1 MSNEEHYFE
10 NLLYRDSDV
19 FGECNKNAL
28 SKEVQEAIETCATY
42 VKYTLFGCYENAK
55 EYLSKPREGMV
66 PMHVIE
72 DIKKEIGENT
82 KCPYGRCIGARCTN
96 DNDCMI
102 AGEHAN
108 YIIDVHTSKYKGE

>member
-42 VKYTLFGCYENAK
+42 VRWPAN
-55 EYLSKPREGMV
+55 RR
-66 PMHVIE
+66 
-72 DIKKEIGENT
+72 
-82 KCPYGRCIGARCTN
+82 GR
-96 DNDCMI
+96 
-102 AGEHAN
+102 
-108 YIIDVHTSKYKGE
+108 